1 MHMFKYGILSL
12 LCLASFNITAAE
24 RWFNQEVVDYGA
36 GLFQQNCAACHGV
49 NAEGTKEWKKTD
61 ANGNYPPPPLDGSAH
76 AWHHSIP
83 QLARSIKEGGIKL
96 GGVMPAFGN
105 KLSDQ
110 EVLALI
116 AYFQSKWP
124 DEVYQVWHERNMQ

>member
-1 MHMFKYGILSL
+1 MNFLKIGVISI
-12 LCLASFNITAAE
+12 LCLVSWNATAAE
-24 RWFNQEVVDYGA
+24 RWFNQAVVEHGA
-36 GLFQQNCAACHGV
+36 QLFQQNCAVCHGA
-49 NAEGTKEWKKTD
+49 NAEGTSDWKKTD
-61 ANGNYPPPPLDGSAH
+61 ANGNYPPPPLNGSAH

-96 GGVMPAFGN
+96 GGVMPPFAD

-110 EVLALI
+110 DVLAVI

-124 DEVYQVWHERNMQ
+124 DEIYAGWHDRNMQ

>member
-1 MHMFKYGILSL
+1 MNLLKIGIISI
-12 LCLASFNITAAE
+12 LCLVSWNASAAE
-24 RWFNQEVVDYGA
+24 RWFNQAVVEHGA
-36 GLFQQNCAACHGV
+36 QLFQQNCAVCHGA
-49 NAEGTKEWKKTD
+49 NAEGTSDWKKTD

-96 GGVMPAFGN
+96 GGVMPPFAD

-110 EVLALI
+110 DVLAVI

-124 DEVYQVWHERNMQ
+124 DEIYAGWHDRNMQ

>member
-1 MHMFKYGILSL
+1 MNFLNIGVISI
-12 LCLASFNITAAE
+12 LCLVSWNASAAE
-24 RWFNQEVVDYGA
+24 RWFNQAVVEHGA
-36 GLFQQNCAACHGV
+36 QLFQQNCAVCHGA
-49 NAEGTKEWKKTD
+49 NAEGTSDWKKTD
-61 ANGNYPPPPLDGSAH
+61 ANGNYPPPPLNGSAH

-96 GGVMPAFGN
+96 GGVMPPFAG

-110 EVLALI
+110 DVLAVI

-124 DEVYQVWHERNMQ
+124 DEIYASWHDRNMQ

>member
-1 MHMFKYGILSL
+1 MFKNAIFLL
-12 LCLASFNITAAE
+12 LCLASFHIAAAE
-24 RWFNQEVVDYGA
+24 RWFNQDVVDYGA
-36 GLFQQNCAACHGV
+36 GLFQQNCAVCHGV

-96 GGVMPAFGN
+96 GGVMPAFRG

-110 EVLALI
+110 DVLAVI

-124 DEVYQVWHERNMQ
+124 DEVYKVWHDRNMQ

>member
-1 MHMFKYGILSL
+1 MNFLKSGIISI
-12 LCLASFNITAAE
+12 LCLVSWNTTAAE
-24 RWFNQEVVDYGA
+24 RWFNQAVVEHGA
-36 GLFQQNCAACHGV
+36 ELFQQNCAVCHGA
-49 NAEGTKEWKKTD
+49 NAEGTSDWKKTD

-96 GGVMPAFGN
+96 GGVMPPFAD

-110 EVLALI
+110 DVLAVI

-124 DEVYQVWHERNMQ
+124 DEIYTGWHDRNMQ